1 LFTAAQ
7 HAGNETGT
15 LDWSSAV
22 LRTSSLTAAARAQ
35 QQFAFD
41 HAGNSNEATIATRAV
56 TADVRK
62 AFEEVSIVISL
73 YPRVPQ

>member
-1 LFTAAQ
+1 LFNAQ

-15 LDWSSAV
+15 LDWSAV
-22 LRTSSLTAAARAQ
+22 LRTSSLTAAAWAQ

-56 TADVRK
+56 TADIR
-62 AFEEVSIVISL
+62 
-73 YPRVPQ
+73 